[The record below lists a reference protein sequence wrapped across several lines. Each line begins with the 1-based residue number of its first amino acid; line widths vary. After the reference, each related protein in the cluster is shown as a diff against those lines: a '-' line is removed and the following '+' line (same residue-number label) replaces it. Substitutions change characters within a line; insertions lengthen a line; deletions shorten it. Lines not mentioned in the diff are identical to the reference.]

1 MDKPAVVTQRTN
13 SGTLKPRP
21 ASSASHITHVTRV
34 PAGRN
39 RTTTGNMSW
48 ETAAKEGMQKA
59 GKVALQHAIMA
70 AVTGT
75 VDDITEAV
83 DDITGDY

>member
-1 MDKPAVVTQRTN
+1 
-13 SGTLKPRP
+13 
-21 ASSASHITHVTRV
+21 
-34 PAGRN
+34 
-39 RTTTGNMSW
+39 
-48 ETAAKEGMQKA
+48 MQKA

-75 VDDITEAV
+75 VDDITETV